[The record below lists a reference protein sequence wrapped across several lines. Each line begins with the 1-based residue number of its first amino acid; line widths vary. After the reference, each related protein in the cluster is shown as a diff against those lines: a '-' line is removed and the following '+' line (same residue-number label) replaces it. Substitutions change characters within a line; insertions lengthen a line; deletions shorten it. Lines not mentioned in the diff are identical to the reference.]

1 MMSMLLLNMQ
11 SSMQMMPFIQM
22 RQQQQQKQN
31 HMFQNYLSQMQA
43 LNSLLHTMSYGTP
56 LSELNKMHYEV
67 RDKYDGYNQQVHNPL
82 IPFCFLDAKSVSW
95 HFKASKRIEAER

>member
-11 SSMQMMPFIQM
+11 SSMQMMPYIQM

-31 HMFQNYLSQMQA
+31 YMFQNYLSQMQA

-67 RDKYDGYNQQVHNPL
+67 RDKYDNYNGQVQ
-82 IPFCFLDAKSVSW
+82 AKILEFFYWKIDFSVSE
-95 HFKASKRIEAER
+95 SD